1 MNFHLKRHDSAS
13 VELGVDK
20 EWQEKVVQK
29 EFIARLETFNE
40 LFEFHGVG
48 AFEEFDFN
56 QAQIA
61 Q

>member
-1 MNFHLKRHDSAS
+1 MIRNTSSYESIRS
-13 VELGVDK
+13 GI
-20 EWQEKVVQK
+20 EKVVQK

-61 Q
+61 QWIF